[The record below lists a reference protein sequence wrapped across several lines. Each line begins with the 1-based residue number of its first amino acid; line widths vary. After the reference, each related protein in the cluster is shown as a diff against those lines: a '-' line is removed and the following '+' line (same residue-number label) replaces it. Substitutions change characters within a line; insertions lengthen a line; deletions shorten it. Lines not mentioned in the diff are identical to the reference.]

1 MAVLQMQRLNLV
13 AMKQNRKAILE
24 RLQELGALEID
35 IRLDESAQVMHQ
47 DTSVQRGIFE
57 KRASQADQ
65 ALEILDKYA
74 PVKTSL
80 LASLAGK
87 PLIEREIYDETVN
100 NQQAYMEKANR
111 IVLWEKE
118 ISEANA
124 SIQKAENRIEALMP
138 WKDLDISMNVS
149 GTEKT
154 QLYLGMMSERVTEA
168 DVLTMLQSCEPEV
181 EAADVRILEQG
192 KDVTYL
198 SVLCLKKDAEEV
210 ERVLRE
216 NSFIRPAMLVNR
228 IPVKEQEVLRD
239 EIKEYEITIQN
250 TIAKIASYSSE
261 REHLRQVSD
270 YYRMRAGKY
279 EVLAT
284 LPQTG
289 KTFAVSGYIPAYCA
303 HAVAKE
309 LEEQYGAAVEVE
321 ELVEKEKP
329 PVLLKNN
336 PVSRS
341 VEGVVASY
349 GLPGKGEIDPT
360 TIMSVFYIVLFG
372 MMLSDAGYGLIMV
385 LGCGAALL
393 KFKRME
399 KGLRES
405 LKMFFLCGISTMV
418 WGFLFGGFFGD
429 AISVI
434 SGTFFGKEIT
444 LQPIWFAPIEDPMR
458 LLMYALVIGIIHLF
472 LGWGIKGYLC
482 LKAGNVKAFLFDVVA
497 WYAFLVGLIIMLLG
511 SSIFTSMAAGTEF
524 ENIHVGSGLMLV
536 GEVLAVVG
544 LVVILVMAGRRK
556 KKKVVIRLL
565 LGVYD
570 IYGITS
576 WLSDWLSYSRLLAL
590 GLATGAIAQVV
601 NMVGSMFGSGA
612 LRVIIF
618 IVVFLVGHVLNMAI
632 NMLGAYVHTNRLQ
645 FVEFFSKFYDGGG
658 KAFEPFK
665 TVTKYVEFA
674 QSK

>member
-1 MAVLQMQRLNLV
+1 MAVLQMQRMNLV

-24 RLQELGALEID
+24 RLQELGALEVD
-35 IRLDESAQVMHQ
+35 VKLDETSGISHQ
-47 DTSVQRGIFE
+47 DTSTSRAIFE
-57 KRASQADQ
+57 KQAAAADQ
-65 ALEILDKYA
+65 AIEILDKYA
-74 PVKTSL
+74 PEKTSL
-80 LASLAGK
+80 LSSLAGK
-87 PLIEREIYDETVN
+87 PLIERSEYDKTVE
-100 NQQAYMEKANR
+100 NQQEYMRQANS
-111 IVLWEKE
+111 ITAWEKE

-124 SIQKAENRIEALMP
+124 SIQKLENQAEALVP
-138 WKDLDISMNVS
+138 WLSLDVPMNTA
-149 GTEKT
+149 GTRQT
-154 QLYLGMMSERVTEA
+154 ILYLGTIPEQVTQET
-168 DVLTMLQSCEPEV
+168 VLNALKVHEPSV
-181 EAADVRILEQG
+181 EAADVEIFSTG
-192 KDVTYL
+192 KNASYL
-198 SVLCLKKDAEEV
+198 SVLCLKKEAAAAEEA
-210 ERVLRE
+210 LRE
-216 NSFIRPAMLVNR
+216 IGFAKLSWLVRRTPAQ
-228 IPVKEQEVLRD
+228 EQEVID
-239 EIKEYEITIQN
+239 HQIKEHQTDIQN
-250 TIAKIASYSSE
+250 NIAKIVALESV
-261 REHLRQVSD
+261 REQLKCVSD
-270 YYRMRAGKY
+270 YYRTRAGKY
-279 EVLAT
+279 EVLGA
-284 LPQTG
+284 LPQTSS
-289 KTFAVSGYIPAYCA
+289 TFALSGYVPACCIQKIA
-303 HAVAKE
+303 RE
-309 LEEQYGAAVEVE
+309 MEEQYSAAVEIE
-321 ELVEKEKP
+321 ELDEKEKA

-372 MMLSDAGYGLIMV
+372 MMLSDAGYGLVMV

-399 KGLRES
+399 SGLRES

-429 AISVI
+429 AITVI
-434 SGTFFGKEIT
+434 SGTFFGKEVT

-472 LGWGIKGYLC
+472 LGWGIQGYMH
-482 LKAGNVKAFLFDVVA
+482 LKSGNVKAFLFDIAA
-497 WYAFLVGLIIMLLG
+497 WYVFLIGLIIMLLG

-524 ENIHVGSGLMLV
+524 ANIHVSSGLMRT
-536 GEVLAVVG
+536 GEVLAVIG
-544 LVVILVMAGRRK
+544 LIVILVMAGRRK

-601 NMVGSMFGSGA
+601 NMVGSMFGSGV

-658 KAFEPFK
+658 RAFEPFK